1 MVRPSRRKEMAK
13 RAVEERRISIRLACR
28 AFGIS
33 ETCYRYQHKLPGNN
47 ALIADWLLRLTTANR
62 NWKFGLCF
70 LYLRNV
76 KGYSYSHKRVYRIY
90 LELELNLRIKPKRYL
105 IREKPDEREV
115 PRQINAMW
123 SVNFMH
129 DSLLMDAV
137 SVLSM
142 LLVATT
148 EKDWTSR

>member
-1 MVRPSRRKEMAK
+1 M
-13 RAVEERRISIRLACR
+13 
-28 AFGIS
+28 
-33 ETCYRYQHKLPGNN
+33 
-47 ALIADWLLRLTTANR
+47 
-62 NWKFGLCF
+62 
-70 LYLRNV
+70 

-123 SVNFMH
+123 SVNFMY
-129 DSLLMDAV
+129 DSLLMDAA

-148 EKDWTSR
+148 EKDWRSR